1 MDARKYLGIPFQDKG
16 CGFEGC
22 DCYGLVRLVYREEL
36 GIELP
41 CLGDAYSTAYA
52 RGEVNNTV
60 QHVSA
65 ADWNMDVLGG
75 PYSMLTFSAQW
86 RPLNGLPLRLTHSGC
101 PSRHSEKARPKFSV
115 GTACSHSTLVARF
128 SWAAAVKP
136 AGSVTRF

>member
-41 CLGDAYSTAYA
+41 CLGDSYSTAYA

-65 ADWNMDVLGG
+65 ADWNMDILGG
-75 PYSMLTFSAQW
+75 PYKLFDVLVFRRGVDDAHVGLWIAPGWMLHIMEGVDSCRERYDGIRWGRMLHRAI
-86 RPLNGLPLRLTHSGC
+86 
-101 PSRHSEKARPKFSV
+101 RHMESQ
-115 GTACSHSTLVARF
+115 
-128 SWAAAVKP
+128 
-136 AGSVTRF
+136 